1 MKQPRIAILDAYTTN
16 PGDVSWEALE
26 ALGDV
31 FIYERS
37 SLTDIAPR
45 IADIDIAVSNKIIWN
60 KELLD
65 KAPNLKMIALL
76 STGYNVVDLE
86 ETKAR
91 GIIVSNV
98 PAYSTPDVAQHTF
111 ALLLELTTHVGAY
124 AQSVRNGAWITSID
138 FTYQIAPLVE
148 LAHKTFGIIGMG
160 SIGSSV
166 ARIARAFDMDVMF
179 FSPHPKHRY
188 ERDRCHQVRL
198 DTLLQHADIVSLH
211 CSETTE
217 TRGLVNEEF
226 IAKMK
231 DGAYLLNTARG
242 GLLDEHAVSQALR
255 SGKLAGFGAD
265 VMSIEP
271 MKADS
276 PLRCAPNTVIT
287 PHIAWATKEARER
300 LISVVASNIA
310 SFVAGNPENIV

>member
-45 IADIDIAVSNKIIWN
+45 IADIDIAVSNKIVWN

-91 GIIVSNV
+91 GIIVSTV

-166 ARIARAFDMDVMF
+166 ARIARAFDMGNV
-179 FSPHPKHRY
+179 
-188 ERDRCHQVRL
+188 
-198 DTLLQHADIVSLH
+198 LLSA
-211 CSETTE
+211 
-217 TRGLVNEEF
+217 
-226 IAKMK
+226 
-231 DGAYLLNTARG
+231 
-242 GLLDEHAVSQALR
+242 SQASL
-255 SGKLAGFGAD
+255 
-265 VMSIEP
+265 
-271 MKADS
+271 
-276 PLRCAPNTVIT
+276 
-287 PHIAWATKEARER
+287 
-300 LISVVASNIA
+300 
-310 SFVAGNPENIV
+310 

>member
-1 MKQPRIAILDAYTTN
+1 
-16 PGDVSWEALE
+16 
-26 ALGDV
+26 
-31 FIYERS
+31 
-37 SLTDIAPR
+37 
-45 IADIDIAVSNKIIWN
+45 
-60 KELLD
+60 
-65 KAPNLKMIALL
+65 MIALL

-179 FSPHPKHRY
+179 YSPHPKHRY

-211 CSETTE
+211 CPETTE

-271 MKADS
+271 MKADN

>member
-1 MKQPRIAILDAYTTN
+1 MLIQQILVMYH
-16 PGDVSWEALE
+16 GEALE

-45 IADIDIAVSNKIIWN
+45 IAEIDIAVSNKIVWN

-148 LAHKTFGIIGMG
+148 LAHQNIWHHWYGINW
-160 SIGSSV
+160 
-166 ARIARAFDMDVMF
+166 F
-179 FSPHPKHRY
+179 FS
-188 ERDRCHQVRL
+188 
-198 DTLLQHADIVSLH
+198 SSH
-211 CSETTE
+211 CSC
-217 TRGLVNEEF
+217 F
-226 IAKMK
+226 
-231 DGAYLLNTARG
+231 
-242 GLLDEHAVSQALR
+242 
-255 SGKLAGFGAD
+255 
-265 VMSIEP
+265 
-271 MKADS
+271 
-276 PLRCAPNTVIT
+276 
-287 PHIAWATKEARER
+287 
-300 LISVVASNIA
+300 
-310 SFVAGNPENIV
+310 

>member
-45 IADIDIAVSNKIIWN
+45 IADIDIAVSNKIVWN

-98 PAYSTPDVAQHTF
+98 PAY
-111 ALLLELTTHVGAY
+111 
-124 AQSVRNGAWITSID
+124 
-138 FTYQIAPLVE
+138 
-148 LAHKTFGIIGMG
+148 
-160 SIGSSV
+160 
-166 ARIARAFDMDVMF
+166 
-179 FSPHPKHRY
+179 
-188 ERDRCHQVRL
+188 
-198 DTLLQHADIVSLH
+198 
-211 CSETTE
+211 
-217 TRGLVNEEF
+217 
-226 IAKMK
+226 
-231 DGAYLLNTARG
+231 
-242 GLLDEHAVSQALR
+242 
-255 SGKLAGFGAD
+255 
-265 VMSIEP
+265 
-271 MKADS
+271 
-276 PLRCAPNTVIT
+276 
-287 PHIAWATKEARER
+287 
-300 LISVVASNIA
+300 
-310 SFVAGNPENIV
+310 

>member
-45 IADIDIAVSNKIIWN
+45 IADIDIAVSNKIVWN

-179 FSPHPKHRY
+179 YSPHPKHRY

-211 CSETTE
+211 CPETTE

-226 IAKMK
+226 IAKNERWS
-231 DGAYLLNTARG
+231 LS
-242 GLLDEHAVSQALR
+242 SQYCPR
-255 SGKLAGFGAD
+255 W
-265 VMSIEP
+265 P
-271 MKADS
+271 
-276 PLRCAPNTVIT
+276 T
-287 PHIAWATKEARER
+287 
-300 LISVVASNIA
+300 
-310 SFVAGNPENIV
+310 

>member
-45 IADIDIAVSNKIIWN
+45 IADIDIAVSNKIVWN

-179 FSPHPKHRY
+179 YSPHPKHRY
-188 ERDRCHQVRL
+188 ERDHCHHC
-198 DTLLQHADIVSLH
+198 LLYTS
-211 CSETTE
+211 
-217 TRGLVNEEF
+217 
-226 IAKMK
+226 
-231 DGAYLLNTARG
+231 
-242 GLLDEHAVSQALR
+242 
-255 SGKLAGFGAD
+255 
-265 VMSIEP
+265 
-271 MKADS
+271 
-276 PLRCAPNTVIT
+276 
-287 PHIAWATKEARER
+287 
-300 LISVVASNIA
+300 
-310 SFVAGNPENIV
+310 

>member
-16 PGDVSWEALE
+16 PGDISWDALY

-31 FIYERS
+31 SVFDRS
-37 SLTDIAPR
+37 SLTDIESR

-65 KAPNLKMIALL
+65 KAPHLKMIALL
-76 STGYNVVDLE
+76 STGYNVVDLD

-91 GIIVSNV
+91 DIIVSNV

-111 ALLLELTTHVGAY
+111 ALLLELTSHVGNY

-138 FTYQIAPLVE
+138 FSYQINPLVE

-160 SIGSSV
+160 SIGSHV

-179 FSPHPKHRY
+179 YSPHPKHRY

-198 DTLLQHADIVSLH
+198 ETLLQHADIVSLH
-211 CSETTE
+211 CPETPE
-217 TRGLVNEEF
+217 TRNLVDADF

-255 SGKLAGFGAD
+255 CGKLAGFGAD

-271 MKADS
+271 MKADN

-300 LISVVASNIA
+300 LVSVVASNIA
-310 SFVAGNPENIV
+310 SFIAGTPENIV